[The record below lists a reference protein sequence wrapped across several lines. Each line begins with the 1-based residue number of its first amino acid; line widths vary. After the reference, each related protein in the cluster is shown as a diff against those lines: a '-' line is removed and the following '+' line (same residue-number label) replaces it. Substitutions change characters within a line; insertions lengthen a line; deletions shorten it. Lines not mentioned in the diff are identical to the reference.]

1 MKATGWLDLDF
12 TRDLH
17 QENIELGL
25 HLHLSIEPGL
35 LRKDLQEITDLP
47 TKKIHTE
54 TDLPENPGEK
64 PQLTQEMTLQ
74 TDIGGNPA
82 ILDRRLLEDP
92 GLQEPEVR
100 VGGLLH
106 FPVTLAEAEAEAKA
120 MDQPRELL
128 GDTTPNW
135 QCLPPKL
142 QCLPEEK
149 SGSAS
154 IRGS

>member
-1 MKATGWLDLDF
+1 MKATGWLLLDF

-17 QENIELGL
+17 QENIEPGL
-25 HLHLSIEPGL
+25 HLHLSIEPGHQ
-35 LRKDLQEITDLP
+35 RKDLQEITDLP
-47 TKKIHTE
+47 TKEIHTE
-54 TDLPENPGEK
+54 TDLRENPGEK

-82 ILDRRLLEDP
+82 ILDRRLLADP

-106 FPVTLAEAEAEAKA
+106 FPVTPAEAEAEAKA
-120 MDQPRELL
+120 MDQPREQL
-128 GDTTPNW
+128 GDTTLNW

-142 QCLPEEK
+142 KCLPEEK
-149 SGSAS
+149 SGSVS